1 MDYTDRFK
9 TGIIQIDLNKDY
21 TDRFKTGIVPIN
33 LKLGIYR

>member
-21 TDRFKTGIVPIN
+21 TDRFKTGIIPIE
-33 LKLGIYR
+33 LKQG